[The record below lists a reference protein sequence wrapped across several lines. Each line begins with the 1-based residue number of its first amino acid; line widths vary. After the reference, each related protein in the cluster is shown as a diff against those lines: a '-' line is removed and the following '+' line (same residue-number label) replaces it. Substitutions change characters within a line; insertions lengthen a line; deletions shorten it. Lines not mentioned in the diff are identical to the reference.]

1 MTLIKTE
8 NVSFLVAQWVTVS
21 AMAWVIAVT
30 WVWNVAQEFPHV
42 VDTAKKVWLD
52 PGMKQRQWWILI
64 L

>member
-30 WVWNVAQEFPHV
+30 WV
-42 VDTAKKVWLD
+42 
-52 PGMKQRQWWILI
+52 
-64 L
+64 